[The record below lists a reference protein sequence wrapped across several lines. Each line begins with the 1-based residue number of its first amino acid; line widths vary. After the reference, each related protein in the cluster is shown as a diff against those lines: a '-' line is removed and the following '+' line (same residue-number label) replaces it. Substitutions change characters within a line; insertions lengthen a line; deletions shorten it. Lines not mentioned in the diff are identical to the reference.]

1 MKLIAIGNIDLYN
14 ELSQSISNAEIVH
27 RESADN
33 ISGVD
38 GVFLLDGFTTLN
50 LLAKVPVFVNSV
62 AETLAETNAPQ
73 HYIRLN
79 GWKSFLQRSTWELAG
94 HINTEAKAILQ
105 GLGKEYIVCADE
117 PGFISPRPL
126 AMIINEAFFA
136 LGENVST
143 KKEIDIA
150 MKLGTNYPYG
160 PFEWANIIGE
170 KNILSLLRKL
180 AQKDSKYF
188 PSPELEKICS
198 Y

>member
-1 MKLIAIGNIDLYN
+1 MKLIAIGNIDLYK
-14 ELSQSISNAEIVH
+14 ELSQSISNTEIAH
-27 RESADN
+27 RENADN

-38 GVFLLDGFTTLN
+38 GVFLLDGFTALH

-62 AETLAETNAPQ
+62 VETLAETNAPQ

-94 HINTEAKAILQ
+94 NINTEAKAILQ
-105 GLGKEYIVCADE
+105 ALGKEYIVCADE
-117 PGFISPRPL
+117 PGFISARPL

-136 LGENVST
+136 LGDNVST
-143 KKEIDIA
+143 KNEIDIA

-160 PFEWANIIGE
+160 PFEWASIIGE

-180 AQKDSKYF
+180 AEKDSRYI
-188 PSPELEKICS
+188 PSTELKKICN